1 MLSSLTLGYYKKF
14 TNWILSGDS
23 YERMILFDT
32 NLEPIMSSLANGTVV
47 ILKFYNS
54 VLVQKSSLY

>member
-1 MLSSLTLGYYKKF
+1 MLSSLTLGYYKKV

-23 YERMILFDT
+23 HERMILFDT

>member
-1 MLSSLTLGYYKKF
+1 MLSSLTLGYNKKV

-32 NLEPIMSSLANGTVV
+32 NLEPIMSSLANGTV